1 MTEYIRPST
10 IFPGDIVEHAPTGT
24 EGFRRHLRMKTRACP
39 AWRSPLE
46 YSEQRDRAAQL
57 AALEHLAE
65 RGLPGQG
72 MDVDVV
78 REFWRDHPEHR
89 DLAVHCAPPQV

>member
-1 MTEYIRPST
+1 MTEYVRPSHT
-10 IFPGDIVEHAPTGT
+10 NASPPPRAGT
-24 EGFRRHLRMKTRACP
+24 EAFRRHLRMKTRACP
-39 AWRSPLE
+39 AWRTPLE
-46 YSEQRDRAAQL
+46 HSEERDHAAQL
-57 AALEHLAE
+57 ATLEHLAE
-65 RGLPGQG
+65 RGFSGQG